1 MIHRTHPHTLR
12 VDVVR
17 AMMAQHRKGP
27 RAAAAPPRA
36 PAAADRRELWQRR
49 LSAFV
54 HPPRAGTADAPPPPA
69 PEGAGKD
76 EGGRERS

>member
-1 MIHRTHPHTLR
+1 
-12 VDVVR
+12 
-17 AMMAQHRKGP
+17 
-27 RAAAAPPRA
+27 
-36 PAAADRRELWQRR
+36 RRELWQRR

-76 EGGRERS
+76 EGGREPS